1 MHTNKPTFSF
11 VFIRCPF
18 VAQNEYVGIGSNPEH
33 STAALFVFAARL
45 GDEPIHV
52 AFTDALCAR
61 PALVVFNEFL
71 PAPLFEVALDGVL
84 YHVFGAPVFLVGTF
98 TFPAIAMPHF
108 TLFRKP
114 APPPSSYLDQVDAR
128 GLRGFRQRLIGRRDR
143 QLVTD
148 SQVEVGGGYT
158 DRQAFQKGIR
168 FLCGDA
174 PFPNRQ
180 FKLR

>member
-1 MHTNKPTFSF
+1 MAFFTTSSALRFSSWAHSHF
-11 VFIRCPF
+11 PPSPCLILPF
-18 VAQNEYVGIGSNPEH
+18 
-33 STAALFVFAARL
+33 
-45 GDEPIHV
+45 
-52 AFTDALCAR
+52 
-61 PALVVFNEFL
+61 FL
-71 PAPLFEVALDGVL
+71 
-84 YHVFGAPVFLVGTF
+84 
-98 TFPAIAMPHF
+98 
-108 TLFRKP
+108 KP

-168 FLCGDA
+168 FLCRDA

-180 FKLR
+180 FSYVDHFVEP